1 MLKLI
6 DIIENVDRF
15 EFFNSELIINSN
27 FKIINQDS
35 ENVLLEF
42 KNRSKINRVSNFN
55 VWNNRLFF

>member
-27 FKIINQDS
+27 FKIINKDT
-35 ENVLLEF
+35 ENVLLKF